1 MSNKV
6 VQLNEN
12 NFEQEVLKS
21 DYPVLVDFWAPWCG
35 PCQLVGPIIEE
46 LAKSY
51 QDKLKVAKL
60 NVDENSN
67 LSSRYQI
74 LSIPTLILF
83 KNGQPVDSLIGATT
97 KTKLEALLRRHLQLT

>member
-21 DYPVLVDFWAPWCG
+21 DCPVLVDFWAPWCL
-35 PCQLVGPIIEE
+35 PCQMVAPIIEE
-46 LAKSY
+46 IAESY
-51 QDKLKVAKL
+51 QGQLKVAKL
-60 NVDENSN
+60 NVDDNAN

-74 LSIPTLILF
+74 LSIPTMILF
-83 KNGQPVDSLIGATT
+83 KNGQPVDSIIGAATRR
-97 KTKLEALLRRHLQLT
+97 KLEAFLGQHLQLT

>member
-21 DYPVLVDFWAPWCG
+21 DCPVLVDFWAPWCL
-35 PCQLVGPIIEE
+35 PCQMVAPIIEE
-46 LAKSY
+46 IAESY
-51 QDKLKVAKL
+51 QGQLKVAKL
-60 NVDENSN
+60 NVDDNAN

-74 LSIPTLILF
+74 LSIPTMILF
-83 KNGQPVDSLIGATT
+83 KNGQPVDSLSGATT
-97 KTKLEALLRRHLQLT
+97 KQKLEAFLGQHLQLA

>member
-83 KNGQPVDSLIGATT
+83 KNGKPVDSLIGATT
-97 KTKLEALLRRHLQLT
+97 KPKLEALLRRHLQLT

>member
-83 KNGQPVDSLIGATT
+83 KNGQPVDSVIGATT
-97 KTKLEALLRRHLQLT
+97 KHKLEALLRRHLQLT

>member
-83 KNGQPVDSLIGATT
+83 KMGSRLTR
-97 KTKLEALLRRHLQLT
+97 LLALLPKLNWKPF